1 MMKRKIA
8 GLLLAVTM
16 AVGMTGCAGSSNT
29 GTAVPAGNQTE
40 AAAKEEP
47 SANQPKEESGDTI
60 KIGFYGPLTG
70 ASSVVGVEGQKAVEL
85 AVKEANEAG
94 GINGRQ
100 LELISYD
107 DAQNT
112 ETSVKVVTRL
122 VESDKVTAII
132 GSHIS
137 GSILATV
144 DISEAAKVVQ
154 IGSGTSPI
162 WTNIGLKYT
171 FRGTACSDQFNIDC
185 YQSMEQWGLQ
195 RLLPWQA
202 RRNMPRQ
209 QPVPSM
215 TWSRTEVRW
224 KWLRRRTLPQ
234 EIRTFPVRL

>member
-29 GTAVPAGNQTE
+29 GTAAPAGNQTE

-100 LELISYD
+100 L
-107 DAQNT
+107 
-112 ETSVKVVTRL
+112 
-122 VESDKVTAII
+122 
-132 GSHIS
+132 
-137 GSILATV
+137 
-144 DISEAAKVVQ
+144 
-154 IGSGTSPI
+154 
-162 WTNIGLKYT
+162 
-171 FRGTACSDQFNIDC
+171 
-185 YQSMEQWGLQ
+185 
-195 RLLPWQA
+195 
-202 RRNMPRQ
+202 
-209 QPVPSM
+209 
-215 TWSRTEVRW
+215 
-224 KWLRRRTLPQ
+224 
-234 EIRTFPVRL
+234 

>member
-1 MMKRKIA
+1 MMKKKIA

-16 AVGMTGCAGSSNT
+16 TVGMTGCAGSSNT
-29 GTAVPAGNQTE
+29 GTAAPAGDKTE
-40 AAAKEEP
+40 TAAQNEP
-47 SANQPKEESGDTI
+47 AGEQSQEESGDTI

-154 IGSGTSPI
+154 IGSAYILGGNSHP
-162 WTNIGLKYT
+162 NIKTFIFVPPFINYT
-171 FRGTACSDQFNIDC
+171 
-185 YQSMEQWGLQ
+185 
-195 RLLPWQA
+195 
-202 RRNMPRQ
+202 
-209 QPVPSM
+209 
-215 TWSRTEVRW
+215 
-224 KWLRRRTLPQ
+224 
-234 EIRTFPVRL
+234 

>member
-1 MMKRKIA
+1 MKRKIA

-29 GTAVPAGNQTE
+29 GTAAPAGNQTE

-162 WTNIGLKYT
+162 WTNIGLK
-171 FRGTACSDQFNIDC
+171 
-185 YQSMEQWGLQ
+185 
-195 RLLPWQA
+195 
-202 RRNMPRQ
+202 
-209 QPVPSM
+209 
-215 TWSRTEVRW
+215 
-224 KWLRRRTLPQ
+224 
-234 EIRTFPVRL
+234 